1 MIYLDHNATTP
12 LHPRVFEAM
21 LPYLKQHWGNPSS
34 PYRFGADSKAA
45 IEQAR
50 ERLAEHLGCR
60 PSEIVF
66 TSSGTESDNLAIRG
80 VAHALRDC
88 GKHIITTAIEHH
100 AVLNTCKALEIE
112 GYRVTYLKVNEHGII
127 DMEEL
132 AESLSSDTILVT
144 IMHANNETGVIQ
156 PLDRISHIVKE
167 NGVLLHTDAVQTAGK
182 IPLRLDELNA
192 DLVSFSGH
200 KFYGPKGTAA
210 LYIRNGTPL
219 LPILTGGLH
228 EHGFRAGTE
237 NIAGIIGLT
246 EAMVLAIG
254 TLDAEG
260 YRIQKLR
267 DLLEQGIRSK
277 VPGIRVNGASAVR
290 VPNTL
295 NISFD
300 SVDGESIVLGLD
312 LKGICVSTG
321 SACSTSDPEP
331 SHVLLAM
338 GLSAEKAQGSVRF
351 SLGRDTQEEDIDFTI
366 QALVET
372 VGRLRAISSVETKL
386 ESPCV

>member
-1 MIYLDHNATTP
+1 
-12 LHPRVFEAM
+12 M
-21 LPYLKQHWGNPSS
+21 LPYLKQRWGNPSS

-277 VPGIRVNGASAVR
+277 VPGIEVNGASAVR